1 MINASN
7 FMFALNGVLPLFLA
21 MSLGYFSRAIK
32 MADRETF
39 VQINNVV
46 FRTFLPLLIYLNIYR
61 SDILNVSMGQP
72 ILFAVTAVLIIFF
85 AGWAFYTKAEPSQH
99 RRSVLVQALFR
110 SNYVLFGVPLANA
123 LLPDSSSGLTEILI
137 AIIIPLFNLLAVFIL
152 QYYSKTKMNLLLL
165 VKGIIRNPLIIASV
179 LGLLTVLAGLR
190 LPAVLE
196 TSLST
201 LAVVATP
208 LALFAL
214 GGQFYFSET
223 RGYLKQLIVAVS
235 GRLLVIPLL
244 AIGAA
249 VLLGMRGEILVSFL
263 ALFGGPVAVSS
274 YTMAQQMEGEHELAG
289 QILVYTSIGCIFT
302 LFIWIS
308 LMRHLTWI

>member
-1 MINASN
+1 MNASN

-21 MSLGYFSRAIK
+21 MSLGYISRAIK

-39 VQINNVV
+39 VQMNHVV

-61 SDILNVSMGQP
+61 SDILNVPLGQP
-72 ILFAVTAVLIIFF
+72 IFFAIAAVLVIFF
-85 AGWAFYTKAEPSQH
+85 AGWAFYAKAESSGQ

-123 LLPDSSSGLTEILI
+123 LLPEGGSGITEILI
-137 AIIIPLFNLLAVFIL
+137 AIVIPLFNLLAVFIL
-152 QYYSKTKMNLLLL
+152 QYYSKTKMNLLQLI
-165 VKGIIRNPLIIASV
+165 KGIVKNPLIIASV
-179 LGLLTVLAGLR
+179 LGLLTVFSGLQ

-196 TSLST
+196 TSFGS
-201 LAVVATP
+201 LAGVATP

-223 RGYLKQLIVAVS
+223 RGYLKQLIIAVS

-244 AIGAA
+244 ALGAA
-249 VLLGMRGEILVSFL
+249 VLLGMRGEVLVSYL

-274 YTMAQQMEGEHELAG
+274 YTMAQQMKGEHELAG
-289 QILVYTSIGCIFT
+289 QILVYTSIGCIVT
-302 LFIWIS
+302 LFFWIS
-308 LMRHLTWI
+308 LMRYLTWI